1 MNFAV
6 FPYEGI
12 PAIHLNDIPDFSHL
26 HTWLSPTMRGSGNI
40 NVNGY
45 FKSKRVNVEDEEMGY
60 RVEVLV
66 LDWIV

>member
-1 MNFAV
+1 
-6 FPYEGI
+6 
-12 PAIHLNDIPDFSHL
+12 
-26 HTWLSPTMRGSGNI
+26 MRGAGNI

-66 LDWIV
+66 LD